1 MVPDQLIKLA
11 LLGSLIAILMR
22 LPQAPFTFYAQNEG
36 YKAQLRRKNHQGKPS
51 MAEPPELV

>member
-22 LPQAPFTFYAQNEG
+22 LPQAPFTLYAQNEG

-51 MAEPPELV
+51 MAEPLELV